1 MKAASFFVGGLAL
14 SIVSVLFTTTLQHEI
29 PPERLS
35 RVSAYF
41 MFGTASL
48 LPLGYMIAGPLGAV
62 FGRDGALWL
71 GAGFTLISSL
81 ALLLIR
87 DVRQVRRPEGLPLA
101 GSSAST

>member
-1 MKAASFFVGGLAL
+1 VEAASFFVGGLAL
-14 SIVSVLFTTTLQHEI
+14 SILSVLFTTTLQHEI

-71 GAGFTLISSL
+71 GAGFTVVSSL

-87 DVRQVRRPEGLPLA
+87 DVRRVRRPGGVPV
-101 GSSAST
+101 GGTSAST